1 MEILEGDS
9 KKLKFYAGKKI
20 LKFFVLPNGLP
31 SGPRKFTKLTKP
43 TVACFI
49 IEGVIVAIYTD
60 DIILIGETYEE
71 CLIGTIKTIKLFL
84 KLDFLIPPEKSP
96 LQCLQEIT
104 YLGFIF
110 NLKKILVT
118 LTCEKG
124 GKNY

>member
-9 KKLKFYAGKKI
+9 KKLKFYAGKKF

-49 IEGVIVAIYTD
+49 IEGVIVAIYID

-84 KLDFLIPPEKSP
+84 KLSFLIPREKSS